1 MSPLS
6 VRRPSRTGR
15 NRRGAQPLDAS
26 SVNRVAPSAGA
37 PAPRA
42 TLPGPSRRIT
52 VEPLTVPRPAPYI
65 TTPAPIEVEPR
76 EEPRPVRDPI
86 PTP

>member
-6 VRRPSRTGR
+6 VRRPSRNGR
-15 NRRGAQPLDAS
+15 ERRGAQPLDAS
-26 SVNRVAPSAGA
+26 LLNRVAPAAGA
-37 PAPRA
+37 SAPRA

-65 TTPAPIEVEPR
+65 PTPAPIEVEPS
-76 EEPRPVRDPI
+76 EEPRPVGDPI